1 MLVTLNMRNRMI
13 FGYAIPV
20 LIALGGLVALVYIS
34 ADKVKQAFSKV
45 EQVQEKILTV
55 NEMVLAAEGMIDTS
69 RGYLINQDP
78 VFLTRYDEFVKVFEE
93 SSKKS
98 EVLMQEDEH
107 KEIVNNTIALI
118 EEYRVFSDQL
128 ITLAREGKKAEATS
142 LFSTGQGRNIVDRIY
157 ELKDKF
163 DSVKVDS
170 LKQENTTSTETLASL
185 IFWLLI
191 GSFAL
196 VIVVIIVAIFISSGI
211 TKIVKE
217 ATNAI
222 ASSSQEIAATIEQQE
237 RIINQ
242 QATSVNETTT
252 TMNELGSSSKATAKQ
267 AESSAKNANEVLN
280 LAESSAEGANQ
291 VLDLA
296 QEGTASVGRTME
308 GMSQLQKKVESIAQE
323 IRHLSEQNTQISTI
337 TNLVTDIANQT
348 NMLALNAA
356 VEAVRAGENGKGFG
370 VIATEI
376 RKLADQSKSSAQK
389 INTLVINIEEA
400 IESTVMVTEEGTKTV
415 QYSMELSQVTAEAF
429 AKVTE
434 AIDNI
439 ILRNQ
444 EMSRN
449 AIEQVVVNSQQISLT
464 TKQQAIAINQVV
476 EAMNTLN
483 QGAVETVSGIN
494 QTRIGVQKLNEAAQD
509 LNALV

>member
-1 MLVTLNMRNRMI
+1 V
-13 FGYAIPV
+13 
-20 LIALGGLVALVYIS
+20 
-34 ADKVKQAFSKV
+34 
-45 EQVQEKILTV
+45 
-55 NEMVLAAEGMIDTS
+55 
-69 RGYLINQDP
+69 
-78 VFLTRYDEFVKVFEE
+78 
-93 SSKKS
+93 
-98 EVLMQEDEH
+98 
-107 KEIVNNTIALI
+107 
-118 EEYRVFSDQL
+118 
-128 ITLAREGKKAEATS
+128 
-142 LFSTGQGRNIVDRIY
+142 
-157 ELKDKF
+157 
-163 DSVKVDS
+163 
-170 LKQENTTSTETLASL
+170 
-185 IFWLLI
+185 
-191 GSFAL
+191 
-196 VIVVIIVAIFISSGI
+196 
-211 TKIVKE
+211 
-217 ATNAI
+217 
-222 ASSSQEIAATIEQQE
+222 
-237 RIINQ
+237 
-242 QATSVNETTT
+242 
-252 TMNELGSSSKATAKQ
+252 
-267 AESSAKNANEVLN
+267 
-280 LAESSAEGANQ
+280 EGANQ

-296 QEGTASVGRTME
+296 QEGTTSVGRTME

-400 IESTVMVTEEGTKTV
+400 IESTVMATEEGTKTV

-429 AKVTE
+429 AQVTE